1 MSVAVNI
8 AMIITP
14 ILIGGGFYFAYRQ
27 WKVAQRQGQASL
39 SQLEATR
46 GARIA
51 QVILELAARWD
62 SKELKES
69 RLKVNENA
77 ERLKESIEQADA
89 NNSKE
94 LFDLVAVGNF
104 FDTVGVLVM
113 EGFLSCGI
121 AYDLLGGP
129 EEYYY
134 NVYKSILEDTKG
146 KKHYKYFIQLHEAFR
161 KEEAGRSKVTP
172 RHPV

>member
-77 ERLKESIEQADA
+77 ERLK
-89 NNSKE
+89 
-94 LFDLVAVGNF
+94 
-104 FDTVGVLVM
+104 
-113 EGFLSCGI
+113 
-121 AYDLLGGP
+121 
-129 EEYYY
+129 
-134 NVYKSILEDTKG
+134 
-146 KKHYKYFIQLHEAFR
+146 
-161 KEEAGRSKVTP
+161 
-172 RHPV
+172 